1 VGSSGPGGLVRGSG
15 FGRPPPLPR
24 PSTNNPIATAN
35 APSAIK
41 TQPHHGTP
49 LLELAADDVGG
60 AVTVV
65 VVWLLVVTGGA
76 AAVLV
81 TVVVVDR
88 VVVVVAVEVV
98 VVVVVLVLVGVVVVS
113 ATSVPMLVSPVCAFE
128 AMLEAVCSAC
138 LVSVLTLADPHA
150 LTIQATAAP
159 VSSATAKRP
168 ASVRAARGT
177 AALSWVRNTGL
188 GASLPTRA
196 SLAPGEG
203 HTQVGE
209 HHISTGGG
217 HPRLAALG
225 GSPSQRPAR
234 IRSGH
239 RCTPLTAAR
248 TTAESPSKW

>member
-1 VGSSGPGGLVRGSG
+1 VRGSG

-24 PSTNNPIATAN
+24 PSRNNPIATAN

-81 TVVVVDR
+81 TVVVLDS
-88 VVVVVAVEVV
+88 VVVVVAVAVV
-98 VVVVVLVLVGVVVVS
+98 VVVVVLVLVLVGVVVVS
-113 ATSVPMLVSPVCAFE
+113 ATSVPEAVSPVCTFD
-128 AMLEAVCSAC
+128 AMLEAACSAC

-159 VSSATAKRP
+159 ASSATVKRP

-177 AALSWVRNTGL
+177 AALSGVRNTGL
-188 GASLPTRA
+188 GRA
-196 SLAPGEG
+196 CQHEPVS
-203 HTQVGE
+203 
-209 HHISTGGG
+209 
-217 HPRLAALG
+217 R
-225 GSPSQRPAR
+225 RAR
-234 IRSGH
+234 AIR
-239 RCTPLTAAR
+239 
-248 TTAESPSKW
+248 K